1 MSKQRLEGKVAVITG
16 GGGGIGS
23 AAGRIF
29 CEEGAKVALVDRD
42 PSVVDAT
49 AKEIRRQVAGAE
61 VMGLVADVGQESAA
75 QTVVDAVLRNFGG
88 IDVLVNNVGIRR
100 YETLADAPWDA
111 WDDILRVNLLSFVSM
126 ARAAL
131 PALRRS
137 GRGSIIN
144 VSSTGAVFGRK
155 GMGAYDASKAA
166 VLALTRTMAFEEAEH
181 GIRVNTICPGYTR
194 TPFHENRLGSEKVDA
209 LVPPCVLQ
217 RWGTPSELAYPMLWL
232 ASDEAS
238 YVTAATFMIDGG
250 FPAEGSGTAVRSAT

>member
-1 MSKQRLEGKVAVITG
+1 MSGNRLKGKVAIITG

-23 AAGRIF
+23 AAGKLF
-29 CEEGAKVALVDRD
+29 CEQGAKVALVDRE
-42 PSVVDAT
+42 AT
-49 AKEIRRQVAGAE
+49 VEAAAEDIRRQVAGAQAKA
-61 VMGLVADVGQESAA
+61 LVADLGEESAA
-75 QTVVDAVLRNFGG
+75 QAAADAVLRDFGG

-100 YETLADAPWDA
+100 YEALADAPWVA

-144 VSSTGAVFGRK
+144 VSSTGAVYGRK

-166 VLALTRTMAFEEAEH
+166 VLALTRTLAFEEAEQ
-181 GIRVNTICPGYTR
+181 GVRVNTICPGYTR
-194 TPFHENRLGSEKVDA
+194 TPFHVNRLGGEEVDA
-209 LVPPCVLQ
+209 LVPPCAMR
-217 RWGTPSELAYPMLWL
+217 RWGTPAELAYPMLWL

-238 YVTAATFMIDGG
+238 YVTGATFMVDGG
-250 FPAEGSGTAVRSAT
+250 FPAEGTGTAVRTRT

>member
-1 MSKQRLEGKVAVITG
+1 MPSKRLEGKVAIITG

-23 AAGRIF
+23 AAGKIF
-29 CEEGAKVALVDRD
+29 CEEDAKVALVDREAK
-42 PSVVDAT
+42 VVEAAAED
-49 AKEIRRQVAGAE
+49 IRRQVPGAQ
-61 VMGLVADVGQESAA
+61 VKGLVADVGEESAA
-75 QTVVDAVLRNFGG
+75 QKVADAVLRDFGG

-100 YETLADAPWDA
+100 YEAVADAPWDA

-166 VLALTRTMAFEEAEH
+166 VLSLTRTLAFEEAER
-181 GIRVNTICPGYTR
+181 GVRVNTICPGYTR
-194 TPFHENRLGSEKVDA
+194 TPFHVNRLGGDEVDA
-209 LVPPCVLQ
+209 LVPPVCV
-217 RWGTPSELAYPMLWL
+217 
-232 ASDEAS
+232 
-238 YVTAATFMIDGG
+238 ATLGH
-250 FPAEGSGTAVRSAT
+250 SG

>member
-1 MSKQRLEGKVAVITG
+1 MAGKRLQNKVAIITG

-23 AAGRIF
+23 AAGKIF
-29 CEEGAKVALVDRD
+29 CDEGAMVALVDHD
-42 PSVVDAT
+42 ASVVEAAVED
-49 AKEIRRQVAGAE
+49 IRCHAPGAR
-61 VMGLVADVGQESAA
+61 VIGLVADLGEESAA
-75 QTVVDAVLRNFGG
+75 QTVVDAVAQEFGC

-100 YETLADAPWDA
+100 YEALADASWDTWDA
-111 WDDILRVNLLSFVSM
+111 ILRVNLLSFVSM

-144 VSSTGAVFGRK
+144 VSSTGAVYGRK
-155 GMGAYDASKAA
+155 GMLAYDTSKAG
-166 VLALTRTMAFEEAEH
+166 VLALTRTMAFEEADH

-194 TPFHENRLGSEKVDA
+194 TPFHVKRLGAEAVDA
-209 LVPPCVLQ
+209 LVPPCVMR
-217 RWGTPSELAYPMLWL
+217 RWATPAELAYPMLWL

-250 FPAEGSGTAVRSAT
+250 FSA

>member
-1 MSKQRLEGKVAVITG
+1 MPSKRLEGKVAIITG

-23 AAGRIF
+23 AAGKIF
-29 CEEGAKVALVDRD
+29 CEEGAKVALVDREAT
-42 PSVVDAT
+42 VVEAAALD
-49 AKEIRRQVAGAE
+49 IRRQVSGAE
-61 VMGLVADVGQESAA
+61 VKGLVADVGQESAA
-75 QTVVDAVLRNFGG
+75 QMIADAVLRDFGS

-100 YETLADAPWDA
+100 YEAMADAPWDA

-166 VLALTRTMAFEEAEH
+166 VLSLTRTLAYEEAER
-181 GIRVNTICPGYTR
+181 GVRVNTICPGYTR
-194 TPFHENRLGSEKVDA
+194 TPFHVNRMGSEEVDA
-209 LVPPCVLQ
+209 LIPPCVLQ
-217 RWGTPSELAYPMLWL
+217 RWGTPAELAYPMLWL

-250 FPAEGSGTAVRSAT
+250 FPAEGTGTAVNTGK

>member
-1 MSKQRLEGKVAVITG
+1 MARLRLEGKVAIITG

-29 CEEGAKVALVDRD
+29 CEEGAKVALVDRE
-42 PSVVDAT
+42 PGVVRLAEE
-49 AKEIRRQVAGAE
+49 EIRRCVGGAQVAGF
-61 VMGLVADVGQESAA
+61 VADLGEEHAA
-75 QTVVDAVLRNFGG
+75 QVVVDETIAAFGG
-88 IDVLVNNVGIRR
+88 VDVLVNNVGIRR
-100 YETLADAPWDA
+100 YEPVAEAPWKTWDA
-111 WDDILRVNLLSFVSM
+111 IVRVNLLSFVSM

-144 VSSTGAVFGRK
+144 VSSTGAVYGRK
-155 GMGAYDASKAA
+155 GMGAYDSTKAA
-166 VLALTRTMAFEEAEH
+166 VLALTRTLAFEEAEH
-181 GIRVNTICPGYTR
+181 GVRVNTICPGYTR
-194 TPFHENRLGSEKVDA
+194 TPFHVNRLGAEQVDA

-217 RWGTPSELAYPMLWL
+217 RWATPAELAYPMLWL

-250 FPAEGSGTAVRSAT
+250 FPVTP

>member
-1 MSKQRLEGKVAVITG
+1 MPSKRLEGKVAIITG

-23 AAGRIF
+23 AAGKIF

-42 PSVVDAT
+42 AGVVDAAT
-49 AKEIRRQVAGAE
+49 EDIRRQVTGAQ
-61 VMGLVADVGQESAA
+61 VKGLVADVGEESAA
-75 QTVVDAVLRNFGG
+75 QTVVDAVIRDFGG

-100 YETLADAPWDA
+100 YEALADAPWDT
-111 WDDILRVNLLSFVSM
+111 WDDIMRVNLLSFVSM

-137 GRGSIIN
+137 GRGSVIN

-155 GMGAYDASKAA
+155 GMAAYDASKAA
-166 VLALTRTMAFEEAEH
+166 VLSLTRTLAFEEAER
-181 GIRVNTICPGYTR
+181 GVRVNTICPGYTR
-194 TPFHENRLGSEKVDA
+194 TPFHVNRLGGKEVDA
-209 LVPPCVLQ
+209 MVPPCVLR
-217 RWGTPSELAYPMLWL
+217 RWGTPAELAYPMLWL

-250 FPAEGSGTAVRSAT
+250 FPAEGTGTAVSTRR